1 MPFRRVRPWRER
13 PPLRDAWYGI
23 GEGGMCT
30 PMPPSPAGSLPASD
44 PSRKGFEPMKPA
56 MLAVIG
62 TALGASAGHA
72 LRAPFPGTGGN
83 PVLDLIAYHDP
94 GLHATIRVWY
104 YAAPAIAVVLAGSL
118 CLSVWRVWLQPRA
131 RRRGRGRL
139 PAWPTSPND
148 AAPSLVVGELHHPTV
163 PCESERPSWLVIP
176 ETGLYTGVLVV
187 GAVGSGKTT
196 ACMYPFAQQLLSR
209 QADRPGSASF
219 SVPGSAVIAHELG
232 HNLSLYHAPCGPA
245 GDLDP
250 SYPYADGSTG
260 AWGYDFREDGSLM
273 PPHHKDLMSYCGPT
287 WISDYHFTNAL
298 GYRLFDEGPPSAAAV
313 AAASL
318 LLWGGVG
325 TQGEPF
331 LEPAFVL
338 DAPPA
343 LPDSAGEYRV
353 TGRTASGGELFSL
366 SFAMPEVAHGD
377 GSSSFAFVLPARP
390 GWAGALAS
398 ITLSGPG
405 GSVTVDGESDLPMA
419 ILRNPRTGQV
429 RGILRDLPPATQAA
443 RDAAGRTAGPEL
455 EVLFSRGI
463 PDAAAWN
470 R

>member
-30 PMPPSPAGSLPASD
+30 PMPPSPTGSLPASN

-94 GLHATIRVWY
+94 GLHATIRVSY
-104 YAAPAIAVVLAGSL
+104 YAAP
-118 CLSVWRVWLQPRA
+118 RHRRRA
-131 RRRGRGRL
+131 RREPLPLCVASMAPTACKTPRPGAGCPPGPPRRTMPRPRSSSASCTIRPFRARASGPPGSSSPRWGR
-139 PAWPTSPND
+139 
-148 AAPSLVVGELHHPTV
+148 
-163 PCESERPSWLVIP
+163 
-176 ETGLYTGVLVV
+176 YTGVLVV

-196 ACMYPFAQQLLSR
+196 ACMYPFAQQPLSW

-318 LLWGGVG
+318 LLWGGS
-325 TQGEPF
+325 
-331 LEPAFVL
+331 
-338 DAPPA
+338 APRVSRSWNPPSWWTPR
-343 LPDSAGEYRV
+343 LLRMDSDTFHWHPMRFYNNNNRSELWSTVRVAG
-353 TGRTASGGELFSL
+353 SQ
-366 SFAMPEVAHGD
+366 P
-377 GSSSFAFVLPARP
+377 
-390 GWAGALAS
+390 
-398 ITLSGPG
+398 
-405 GSVTVDGESDLPMA
+405 
-419 ILRNPRTGQV
+419 V
-429 RGILRDLPPATQAA
+429 R
-443 RDAAGRTAGPEL
+443 
-455 EVLFSRGI
+455 
-463 PDAAAWN
+463 
-470 R
+470 